1 MVTGETKLKSWY
13 HKTYEDDPIWEDM
26 DDDADFIGLYNALNE
41 HRDVYEYFGVGDSLV
56 RERLFQ
62 QLAKMMGVDYDVVYN
77 QWLGKPNK
85 SSVNGLS
92 VGDIWYSTWGYEQT
106 NVDFYEVTKVTK
118 CMVTLTRIGSEKDE
132 SGWCQ
137 GTCTPKPGCYIGKP
151 IRRKF
156 SMYGEQLLV
165 SVNSYANAY
174 PWDGKPK
181 HYTSYA

>member
-1 MVTGETKLKSWY
+1 MDGSTKLKSWY
-13 HKTYEDDPIWEDM
+13 HKTYKDDPIWEDM
-26 DDDADFIGLYNALNE
+26 DDDADFIGLYHTLNE

-62 QLAKMMGVDYDVVYN
+62 QLAKMMGVEYDVVYN

-92 VGDIWYSTWGYEQT
+92 VGDIWYSMWGYEQT
-106 NVDFYEVTKVTK
+106 NIDWYEVTKVTEK
-118 CMVTLTRIGSEKDE
+118 MVWLTPIGGNRTETAFM
-132 SGWCQ
+132 Q
-137 GTCTPKPGCYIGKP
+137 GDTTPQPGCYRGKA
-151 IRRKF
+151 IRRKICGT
-156 SMYGEQLLV
+156 GENIHANV
-165 SVNSYANAY
+165 TSYASAR